1 MSQQLV
7 LLAGGLGSRLGKL
20 TSQIPKPLIRI
31 GKKSIIEIVIEHY
44 LEQGIKKIVVLVGYK
59 KEKIIKVLKKKF
71 FDINISFIKEKKLLG
86 TGGALRLARKKLDKE
101 FFLANSDTYFKVNLK
116 KIKNL
121 VNKKK
126 FVIVLSLIKAS
137 TKGKLSNL
145 RLKKSKVFFSKK
157 NINLKNAG
165 VYYINKKIIKYIK
178 KSDSS
183 LEEDV
188 ISRLIKK
195 GYVIGKKF
203 PNNNF
208 IDIGTKKDLNLAK
221 KLIPLWQ
228 KNKVVFF
235 DRDGVLNKD
244 TGYVHK
250 SKDFIWLNGAKKAI
264 KYLNNNNYKIIV
276 ITNQSG
282 IGRGYYKEKNVV
294 ALHRW
299 INKDLKK
306 IKAKIDDFYFCPF
319 HYKNGI
325 GKYKKRSFDRKPNPG
340 MIFKA
345 IKKWNVNK
353 ERSFMIGDSLND
365 KIASKRANIKFFYK
379 KKYSLLKQIKEIL
392 PYNEI

>member
-31 GKKSIIEIVIEHY
+31 GKKSIIEIVIEYY

-126 FVIVLSLIKAS
+126 FLIVLSLIKAS

-178 KSDSS
+178 KGSSS

-195 GYVIGKKF
+195 RYVIGKKF

-250 SKDFIWLNGAKKAI
+250 SRDFIWLNGAKKAI
-264 KYLNNNNYKIIV
+264 KYLNDNNYKIII

-353 ERSFMIGDSLND
+353 EKSFMIGDSLND

-379 KKYSLLKQIKEIL
+379 KNYSLLKQIKEIL

>member
-116 KIKNL
+116 KIKKL

-264 KYLNNNNYKIIV
+264 KYLNNNNYKIII

-294 ALHRW
+294 ALHQW

-365 KIASKRANIKFFYK
+365 KIAAKRANIKFFYK
-379 KKYSLLKQIKEIL
+379 KNYSLLKQIKEIL

>member
-31 GKKSIIEIVIEHY
+31 GKKSIIEIVIEYY

-116 KIKNL
+116 KIKKL

-126 FVIVLSLIKAS
+126 FLIVLSLIKAS

-178 KSDSS
+178 KGSSS

-195 GYVIGKKF
+195 RYVIGKKF

-250 SKDFIWLNGAKKAI
+250 SRDFIWLNGAKKAI
-264 KYLNNNNYKIIV
+264 KYLNDNNYKIII

-353 ERSFMIGDSLND
+353 EKSFMIGDSLND

-379 KKYSLLKQIKEIL
+379 KNYSLLKQIKEIL

>member
-264 KYLNNNNYKIIV
+264 KYLNNNNYKIII

-353 ERSFMIGDSLND
+353 ERSFMVGDSLND
-365 KIASKRANIKFFYK
+365 KIAAKRANIKFFYK
-379 KKYSLLKQIKEIL
+379 KNYSLLKQIKEIL

>member
-116 KIKNL
+116 KIKKL

-178 KSDSS
+178 KRDSS

-264 KYLNNNNYKIIV
+264 KYLNNNNYKIII

-294 ALHRW
+294 ALHQW

-365 KIASKRANIKFFYK
+365 KIAAKRANIKFFYK
-379 KKYSLLKQIKEIL
+379 KNYSLLKQIKEIL

>member
-31 GKKSIIEIVIEHY
+31 GKKSIIVIVIEHY

-244 TGYVHK
+244 KGYVHK

-264 KYLNNNNYKIIV
+264 KYLNNNNYKIII

-365 KIASKRANIKFFYK
+365 KIAAKRANIKFFYK
-379 KKYSLLKQIKEIL
+379 KNYSLLKQIKEIL

>member
-31 GKKSIIEIVIEHY
+31 GKKSIIEIVIEYY

-101 FFLANSDTYFKVNLK
+101 FFLANSDTYFKINLK

-126 FVIVLSLIKAS
+126 FFIVLSLIKAS

-157 NINLKNAG
+157 NINLQNAG

-178 KSDSS
+178 KGSSS

-250 SKDFIWLNGAKKAI
+250 SRDFIWLNGAKKAI
-264 KYLNNNNYKIIV
+264 KYLNNNNYKIII

-353 ERSFMIGDSLND
+353 EKSFMIGDSLND
-365 KIASKRANIKFFYK
+365 KIAAKRANIKFFYK
-379 KKYSLLKQIKEIL
+379 KNYSLLKQIKEIL

>member
-137 TKGKLSNL
+137 RKGKLSNL
-145 RLKKSKVFFSKK
+145 RLIKSKAFFSKK

-165 VYYINKKIIKYIK
+165 VYYVNKKIFKYIK
-178 KSDSS
+178 KSDTS

-264 KYLNNNNYKIIV
+264 KYLNNKNYKIII

-294 ALHRW
+294 ALHQW

-365 KIASKRANIKFFYK
+365 KIAAKRANIKFFYK
-379 KKYSLLKQIKEIL
+379 KNYSLLKQIKEIL

>member
-86 TGGALRLARKKLDKE
+86 TGGALRLARNKLDKE

-145 RLKKSKVFFSKK
+145 RLKNSKVFFSKK

-178 KSDSS
+178 KNDSS

>member
-126 FVIVLSLIKAS
+126 FLIVLSLIQAS

-244 TGYVHK
+244 KGYVHK

-264 KYLNNNNYKIIV
+264 KYLNNNNYKIII

-365 KIASKRANIKFFYK
+365 KIAAKRANIKFFYK
-379 KKYSLLKQIKEIL
+379 KNYSLLKQIKEIL

>member
-44 LEQGIKKIVVLVGYK
+44 LEQGIKKIVVLVSYK

-71 FDINISFIKEKKLLG
+71 FDTNISFIKEKKLLG
-86 TGGALRLARKKLDKE
+86 TGGALRLARNKLDKK

-116 KIKNL
+116 KIKEL

-126 FVIVLSLIKAS
+126 FIIILSLIKAS

-145 RLKKSKVFFSKK
+145 RLKKGKVLFSKK

-165 VYYINKKIIKYIK
+165 VYYVNKKIIKYIK
-178 KSDSS
+178 KGDSS

-235 DRDGVLNKD
+235 DRDGVLNKN

-264 KYLNNNNYKIIV
+264 KYLNNNNYKIII

-294 ALHRW
+294 ALHQW

-319 HYKNGI
+319 HCKYGI
-325 GKYKKRSFDRKPNPG
+325 GKYKQRSFDRKPNPG

-353 ERSFMIGDSLND
+353 EKSFMVGDSLSD
-365 KIASKRANIKFFYK
+365 KIAAKRANIKFFYK
-379 KKYSLLKQIKEIL
+379 KNYSLLKQVKEIL

>member
-116 KIKNL
+116 KIKKL

-264 KYLNNNNYKIIV
+264 KYLNNNNYKIII

-294 ALHRW
+294 ALHQW

-325 GKYKKRSFDRKPNPG
+325 GKYKKSSFDRKPNPG

-365 KIASKRANIKFFYK
+365 KIAAKRANIKFFYK
-379 KKYSLLKQIKEIL
+379 KNYSLLKQIKEIL

>member
-264 KYLNNNNYKIIV
+264 KYLNNNNYKIII

-365 KIASKRANIKFFYK
+365 KIAAKRANIKFFYK

>member
-116 KIKNL
+116 KIKKL

-264 KYLNNNNYKIIV
+264 KYLNNNNYKIII

-365 KIASKRANIKFFYK
+365 KIAAKRANIKFFYK
-379 KKYSLLKQIKEIL
+379 KNYSLLKQIKEIL

>member
-1 MSQQLV
+1 M
-7 LLAGGLGSRLGKL
+7 
-20 TSQIPKPLIRI
+20 
-31 GKKSIIEIVIEHY
+31 
-44 LEQGIKKIVVLVGYK
+44 
-59 KEKIIKVLKKKF
+59 
-71 FDINISFIKEKKLLG
+71 
-86 TGGALRLARKKLDKE
+86 
-101 FFLANSDTYFKVNLK
+101 
-116 KIKNL
+116 
-121 VNKKK
+121 
-126 FVIVLSLIKAS
+126 
-137 TKGKLSNL
+137 
-145 RLKKSKVFFSKK
+145 
-157 NINLKNAG
+157 
-165 VYYINKKIIKYIK
+165 
-178 KSDSS
+178 
-183 LEEDV
+183 

-195 GYVIGKKF
+195 GYVKGKKF
-203 PNNNF
+203 PGNNF

-250 SKDFIWLNGAKKAI
+250 SKDFIWLNGAKEAI
-264 KYLNNNNYKIIV
+264 KYLNNNNYKII
-276 ITNQSG
+276 IISNQSG

-353 ERSFMIGDSLND
+353 EKSFMIGDSLND
-365 KIASKRANIKFFYK
+365 KIAAKRAKIKFFYK
-379 KKYSLLKQIKEIL
+379 KNYSLLKQIKEIL

>member
-126 FVIVLSLIKAS
+126 FLIVLSLIKAS

-178 KSDSS
+178 KGSSS

-195 GYVIGKKF
+195 RYVIGKKF

-250 SKDFIWLNGAKKAI
+250 SRDFIWLNGAKKAI
-264 KYLNNNNYKIIV
+264 KYLNDNNYKIII

-353 ERSFMIGDSLND
+353 EKSFMIGDSLND

-379 KKYSLLKQIKEIL
+379 KNYSLLKQIKEIL

>member
-121 VNKKK
+121 INKKK
-126 FVIVLSLIKAS
+126 FLIVLSLIQAS

-244 TGYVHK
+244 KGYVHK

-264 KYLNNNNYKIIV
+264 KYLNNNNYKIII

-365 KIASKRANIKFFYK
+365 KIAAKRANIKFFYK
-379 KKYSLLKQIKEIL
+379 KNYSLLKQIKEIL

>member
-71 FDINISFIKEKKLLG
+71 FNINISFIKEKKLLG

-137 TKGKLSNL
+137 AKGKLSNL
-145 RLKKSKVFFSKK
+145 RLKKSKVIFSKK

-264 KYLNNNNYKIIV
+264 KYLNNNNYKIII

-365 KIASKRANIKFFYK
+365 KIAAKRANIKFFYK
-379 KKYSLLKQIKEIL
+379 KNYSLLKQIKEIL

>member
-126 FVIVLSLIKAS
+126 FLIVLSLIQAS

-244 TGYVHK
+244 KGYVHK

-264 KYLNNNNYKIIV
+264 KYLNNNNYKIII

-365 KIASKRANIKFFYK
+365 KIAAKRANIKFFYK
-379 KKYSLLKQIKEIL
+379 KNYKQL
-392 PYNEI
+392 Y

>member
-31 GKKSIIEIVIEHY
+31 GKKSIIEIVIEYY

-145 RLKKSKVFFSKK
+145 RLKNSKVFFSKK

-165 VYYINKKIIKYIK
+165 VYYINNKIIKYIK

-264 KYLNNNNYKIIV
+264 KYLNNNNYKIII

-282 IGRGYYKEKNVV
+282 IGRGYYKEKIQVN
-294 ALHRW
+294 
-299 INKDLKK
+299 NK
-306 IKAKIDDFYFCPF
+306 
-319 HYKNGI
+319 N
-325 GKYKKRSFDRKPNPG
+325 
-340 MIFKA
+340 
-345 IKKWNVNK
+345 
-353 ERSFMIGDSLND
+353 
-365 KIASKRANIKFFYK
+365 NI
-379 KKYSLLKQIKEIL
+379 
-392 PYNEI
+392 P

>member
-7 LLAGGLGSRLGKL
+7 LLAGGVGSRLGKL

-264 KYLNNNNYKIIV
+264 KYLNNNNYKIII

-353 ERSFMIGDSLND
+353 ERSFMVGDSLND
-365 KIASKRANIKFFYK
+365 KIAAKRANIKFFYK
-379 KKYSLLKQIKEIL
+379 KNYSLLKQIKEIL